1 MKLYSE
7 AKLIF
12 RLACIFMIFP
22 VNPTCA
28 KELIFNTTWIDN
40 SGEHEL
46 VMEKE
51 VNKDNTGEHLSV
63 KQVTKGK
70 DDWIL
75 NDYVNDCEV
84 DINLNL
90 IKESIEVN
98 NSFADGE
105 GTVLFAY
112 KIGCIGG
119 IDPVTVK
126 YFAYKNGVKYSLR
139 GEDHIIVENGGYGGE
154 SPPVPDYNLKNDKP
168 LLNYMLKKWK
178 SISTTKLN

>member
-7 AKLIF
+7 PMLIF
-12 RLACIFMIFP
+12 RLVCMLMIFL
-22 VNPTCA
+22 VNPTFA
-28 KELIFNTTWIDN
+28 KELIFNTKWIDN
-40 SGEHEL
+40 SGEHKL

-51 VNKDNTGEHLSV
+51 VNKDNTGKHLSV

-70 DDWIL
+70 DNWVL

-84 DINLNL
+84 DINLSV

-98 NSFADGE
+98 NSFTDGE
-105 GTVLFAY
+105 GTILFSY

-139 GEDHIIVENGGYGGE
+139 GEEHIIVENGGYGGE
-154 SPPVPDYNLKNDKP
+154 NPPVPDWNLKNNKP
-168 LLNYMLKKWK
+168 LLNYTLKKWK
-178 SISTTKLN
+178 SISTTKIN